1 MIFQKLICRI
11 NANDTD
17 FQSEQDCLK
26 RELKQTKE
34 ELDLALHNLNY
45 VIDPDLIDCCIYE
58 VQAAQL
64 RYKVLLREA
73 KRSETMSYS

>member
-1 MIFQKLICRI
+1 MIFQKLICRF
-11 NANDTD
+11 NSNT
-17 FQSEQDCLK
+17 SERPSE
-26 RELKQTKE
+26 RENIMYELERTKE
-34 ELDLALHNLNY
+34 DLDLAMHNLNN

-73 KRSETMSYS
+73 KRTETVSYS